1 MEQTQ
6 QLFSLSAQLKL
17 ARNSRPLQA
26 PVTTVARS
34 KAQQE
39 HLKALHH
46 RNFEN
51 GVKRYRAVLSGKG
64 WLSTFDVEC
73 KLGCMPTAANAFL
86 RKLVK
91 LKYIQRRPRG
101 NTEKYLKNRGWEFQ
115 WIDGQ

>member
-6 QLFSLSAQLKL
+6 QIFSLSSQLKQ
-17 ARNSRPLQA
+17 ARKTRPLQA
-26 PVTTVARS
+26 LTTSLART

-51 GVKRYRAVLSGKG
+51 GVRRYRNVLENKG
-64 WLSTFDVEC
+64 WLITFEIEC
-73 KLGCMPTAANAFL
+73 RLGCMPTAANAFL

-101 NTEKYLKNRGWEFQ
+101 NTEHYYKNRGWEYM
-115 WIDGQ
+115 WIPGQ